1 MKRPVVRSTVA
12 VCALVF
18 ATILALPAAARSS
31 LTVSS
36 VRQVGGTQSVSKA
49 ASTRLARTDRSLLR
63 IRGSKPVKVIVKL
76 DYDSVASYRGGVA
89 GLAATSPLTT
99 GRTLRSNAAA
109 VARYSD
115 YVVRRERDAVAAI
128 RSAIPGADV
137 YGRYRLAYGGIAVRV
152 RSDQIRRLLR
162 VPGVVAV
169 QRDHLEQPQTS
180 VTPEFLGAPDV
191 WKGLGGQNVAG
202 ENVIVGV
209 LDTGVWP
216 ENPGFR
222 DPGIAPAPG
231 DFQCEFG
238 DGSRLLGPTFD
249 CNDKLIG
256 AHAMVRTYMRFVGA
270 LPGEFCDNRTLECS
284 ARDADGHGTHTST
297 TAAGS
302 PVDSV
307 PIFGIDRGPIS
318 GVAPGA
324 HVIGY
329 RVCLNLGCFNSD
341 SIRAVQRAIRDGID
355 VINYSI
361 GGGDAY
367 TDPVEVAFLDAY
379 AAGISVNAS
388 AGNSGPGAQ
397 TVEHGGPWVTTV
409 AASTSPRWFMTTLF
423 LSDGDGD
430 TLTLRGA
437 TITHGLRSTRVAL
450 AEDLPGYDDP
460 TCSRRIPDG
469 AADGLVVACRRGG
482 DSGRV
487 FKGHNVANANG
498 AGMILYNSTNEDL
511 FTDNHWVPTVHIEGP
526 KNANRFLAFM
536 QGGDVTAHWRTGE
549 PTAIRPDVMTTFSSR
564 GPLADFIKPDVTAP
578 GIQILAGNSP
588 QPASTTDSS
597 VPGENFQAIAGT
609 SMSSPHSAGVSALV
623 KAAHPDWTPGQIK
636 SALMTS
642 AVQDVLKED
651 GRTPADPFDMGA
663 GSIRANRAADA
674 ALTFDVSAEAYAAS
688 GPDPLTRIHLNLPS
702 INAPVMPGSVTT
714 TRTATNVSGE
724 TLSFEVSTSA
734 TGGEIRV
741 QPSAFSLGAGESQ
754 ELQVT
759 IDGGSRLARGQY
771 FGRITID
778 SGGGHPDA
786 VLPVA
791 FAQGQGDVRLH
802 HRCNRRNVQLGGGA
816 TCTATVRNLSGA
828 AARATLDVEGPDAR
842 DLEITDV
849 SDPGVRTG
857 NGFTASGRLS
867 AAVPPPIEAITPGGT
882 GLGYVSLGDLGAEPI
897 PGMSDESIA
906 NFEVPPYLF
915 GHQRYDKIGV
925 TSNGYAVVGGGG
937 ATDVIFV
944 PQDLPNP
951 APPNNVLA
959 PFWTD
964 LDPGSG
970 GSMYLAEVTDDAS
983 GTSWIVAEWADVPT
997 FGTDD
1002 LQSFQIWIQTSGGV
1016 EANSFAYG
1024 RLTGAGDPSGGL
1036 TVGAENYDGTSGVSL
1051 GAVPQEG
1058 DEYTIET
1065 GQPIP
1070 GGALTVTYRVIG
1082 HRAGEYDLVAEMT
1095 SDLTLGT
1102 ARRVHHISVLAI
1114 P

>member
-1 MKRPVVRSTVA
+1 MKRPVVRSAIA
-12 VCALVF
+12 VCALVLV
-18 ATILALPAAARSS
+18 AVLALPAAARPG
-31 LTVSS
+31 LTVRPFHLSGAPQ
-36 VRQVGGTQSVSKA
+36 RVSKA
-49 ASTRLARTDRSLLR
+49 ASTQLARTDRSLLR
-63 IRGSKPVKVIVKL
+63 IRGSKPVKVMVKL
-76 DYDSVASYRGGVA
+76 DYDAIASYGGGVG

-99 GRTLRSNAAA
+99 GRSLRSNAAA

-115 YVVRRERDAVAAI
+115 YVVARERDAVAAL
-128 RSAIPGADV
+128 RSAVPGAV
-137 YGRYRLAYGGIAVRV
+137 IYGRYRMAYGGIAVRV
-152 RSDQIRRLLR
+152 RSDQIGRLLR

-169 QRDHLEQPQTS
+169 QRDNLEQPQTS
-180 VTPEFLGAPDV
+180 VTPQFLGAHDV
-191 WKGLGGQNVAG
+191 WRSLGGQNVAG

-222 DPGIAPAPG
+222 DPGIDPAPG
-231 DFQCEFG
+231 DYQCEFG
-238 DGSRLLGPTFD
+238 DGSRLLGPTFE

-256 AHAMVRTYMRFVGA
+256 AHAMLRTYMRFIGA

-302 PVDSV
+302 PVDSA
-307 PIFGIDRGPIS
+307 PIFGIERGPIS
-318 GVAPGA
+318 GIAPGA

-329 RVCLNLGCFNSD
+329 RVCLTLGCFNSD

-355 VINYSI
+355 VINFSI

-409 AASTSPRWFMTTLF
+409 GASTSPRWFMTTLF

-430 TLTLRGA
+430 KLTLRGA
-437 TITHGLRSTRVAL
+437 TVTHGLRSTPVAL
-450 AEDLPGYDDP
+450 AEDLPGYNDP
-460 TCSRRIPDG
+460 TCSREIRDG

-482 DSGRV
+482 ASGRV

-536 QGGDVTAHWRTGE
+536 QGGRVTAHWRTGE

-578 GIQILAGNSP
+578 GIQIVAGNSP
-588 QPASTTDSS
+588 QPASTVDSS

-609 SMSSPHSAGVSALV
+609 SMSSPHAAGVSALV

-642 AVQDVLKED
+642 SVQDVLKED

-663 GSIRANRAADA
+663 GSIRADRAADA
-674 ALTFDVSAEAYAAS
+674 ALTFDVSAEAYATS
-688 GPDPLTRIHLNLPS
+688 GADPLSRIHLNLPS

-714 TRTATNVSGE
+714 TRTATNVSGQ
-724 TLSFEVSTSA
+724 TLSFEVTTSA

-741 QPSAFSLGAGESQ
+741 RPSAFSLGAGEEQ
-754 ELQVT
+754 ELQIT

-771 FGRITID
+771 FGRITIHPD
-778 SGGGHPDA
+778 GGHPDA

-816 TCTATVRNLSGA
+816 TCTATVNNLSGA
-828 AARATLDVEGPDAR
+828 AARADLRVEGPDAH

-849 SDPGVRTG
+849 PAPGTATG

-867 AAVPPPIEAITPGGT
+867 GAVPPPIQAITPGGT
-882 GLGYVSLGDLGAEPI
+882 GLGYVSLGDLGAAPI

-906 NFEVPPYLF
+906 NFEVTPYLF
-915 GHQRYDKIGV
+915 GHQRYDQIGV

-937 ATDVIFV
+937 ATDVDFV

-983 GTSWIVAEWADVPT
+983 GVSWIVAEWADVPT

-1002 LQSFQIWIQTSGGV
+1002 LQTFQIWIQTSGGV

-1024 RLTGAGDPSGGL
+1024 RITGAGDPSVGL

-1065 GQPIP
+1065 GEPVP

-1082 HRAGEYDLVAEMT
+1082 HRAGEYDLVARMT

-1102 ARRVHHISVLAI
+1102 ARRVVHISVLAI

>member
-1 MKRPVVRSTVA
+1 MKRPVARSAIA
-12 VCALVF
+12 VCALLF
-18 ATILALPAAARSS
+18 ATTLAALPAAARPG
-31 LTVSS
+31 LTVRSF
-36 VRQVGGTQSVSKA
+36 RQMGHTQGVSKA

-63 IRGSKPVKVIVKL
+63 ISGSKPVKVMVKL
-76 DYDSVASYRGGVA
+76 DYDSVASYPGGVA

-99 GRTLRSNAAA
+99 GRSLRVNAAA
-109 VARYSD
+109 VARYSN

-128 RSAIPGADV
+128 RSAIPGVDV

-152 RSDQIRRLLR
+152 ISDQLRRLLR

-180 VTPEFLGAPDV
+180 VTPQFLGAPDV
-191 WKGLGGQNVAG
+191 WRSLGGQNVAG
-202 ENVIVGV
+202 ENVVVGV

-231 DFQCEFG
+231 DYQCEFG
-238 DGSRLLGPTFD
+238 DGSRLLGPTFG

-302 PVDSV
+302 PVESA
-307 PIFGIDRGPIS
+307 PILGIDRGPIS

-329 RVCLNLGCFNSD
+329 RVCLDQGCFNSD
-341 SIRAVQRAIRDGID
+341 SIRAVQRGIRDGID

-397 TVEHGGPWVTTV
+397 TAEHGGPWVTTV
-409 AASTSPRWFMTTLF
+409 GASTSPRWFMTTLHV
-423 LSDGDGD
+423 SNRDGDA
-430 TLTLRGA
+430 LHVRGA
-437 TITHGLRSTRVAL
+437 TLTHGIRSTRVVM

-460 TCSRRIPDG
+460 TCVKRIPDR
-469 AADGLVVACRRGG
+469 AADGLIVACQRTVNRILKSYVVERGG
-482 DSGRV
+482 GV
-487 FKGHNVANANG
+487 
-498 AGMILYNSTNEDL
+498 GMILYNVGNEDL
-511 FTDNHWVPTVHIEGP
+511 FTDSHYVPTVHIEGP
-526 KNANRFLAFM
+526 RDTNRFLAFM
-536 QGGDVTAHWRTGE
+536 ESAGEAEAHWRTGE

-564 GPLADFIKPDVTAP
+564 GPLGDFIKPDVTAP
-578 GIQILAGNSP
+578 GLQIVAGDTP
-588 QPASTTDSS
+588 QGVTPLSGPD
-597 VPGENFQAIAGT
+597 GENFQAIAGT

-623 KAAHPDWTPGQIK
+623 KAAHPDWTPGQVK

-688 GPDPLTRIHLNLPS
+688 GPDPLSRIHLNLPS
-702 INAPVMPGSVTT
+702 INAPVMPGVITT

-741 QPSAFSLGAGESQ
+741 RPSAFSLSAGESQ
-754 ELQVT
+754 ELQIT

-778 SGGGHPDA
+778 PEAGHPDA

-791 FAQGQGDVRLH
+791 FAQGQSDVRLH

-816 TCTATVRNLSGA
+816 TCTTTVRNLSGA

-842 DLEITDV
+842 ALEITDV
-849 SDPGVRTG
+849 SDPGVPTG

-867 AAVPPPIEAITPGGT
+867 GAVPPPIEAITPGGT

-897 PGMSDESIA
+897 PGMGDESIA
-906 NFEVPPYLF
+906 NFEVTAYLF
-915 GHQRYDKIGV
+915 GHQRYDAIGV

-937 ATDVIFV
+937 ATDVDFV

-970 GSMYLAEVTDDAS
+970 GTMYLTEVTDDAS

-997 FGTDD
+997 FGTTD

-1016 EANSFAYG
+1016 ESNSFEYG
-1024 RLTGAGDPSGGL
+1024 RLTGAGDSSVGL

-1051 GAVPQEG
+1051 GAIPQEG

-1102 ARRVHHISVLAI
+1102 SRRIHHISVLAI

>member
-1 MKRPVVRSTVA
+1 MKRPVAVSTVA
-12 VCALVF
+12 AVALVF
-18 ATILALPAAARSS
+18 ATILAPPAAARSD
-31 LTVSS
+31 LS
-36 VRQVGGTQSVSKA
+36 VASARQIGSTQSVSKA

-63 IRGSKPVKVIVKL
+63 IRGSKPVKVMVKL

-99 GRTLRSNAAA
+99 GRSLRANDAA

-137 YGRYRLAYGGIAVRV
+137 YGRYRVAYGGVAVRV
-152 RSDQIRRLLR
+152 RSDRIGRLLR

-169 QRDHLEQPQTS
+169 QRDHLAQPQTS
-180 VTPEFLGAPDV
+180 VTPQFLGAPDV
-191 WKGLGGQNVAG
+191 WRSLGGQSVAG

-222 DPGIAPAPG
+222 DPGIDPAPG
-231 DFQCEFG
+231 DYQCEFG
-238 DGSRLLGPTFD
+238 DGSRLLGPTFE

-256 AHAMVRTYMRFVGA
+256 AHAMLRTYMRFIGA

-302 PVDSV
+302 PVDSA
-307 PIFGIDRGPIS
+307 PIFGIERGPIS
-318 GVAPGA
+318 GIAPGA

-329 RVCLNLGCFNSD
+329 RVCLTLGCFNSD

-355 VINYSI
+355 VINFSI

-409 AASTSPRWFMTTLF
+409 GASTSPRWFMTTLF
-423 LSDGDGD
+423 LSDGDGN

-437 TITHGLRSTRVAL
+437 TVTHGLRSTRVAL
-450 AEDLPGYDDP
+450 AEDLPGYNDP
-460 TCSRRIPDG
+460 TCSRVIRDG

-482 DSGRV
+482 ASGRV
-487 FKGHNVANANG
+487 FKGHNVADANG

-536 QGGDVTAHWRTGE
+536 QGGHVTAHWRTGE

-578 GIQILAGNSP
+578 GIQIVAGNSP

-609 SMSSPHSAGVSALV
+609 SMSSPHAAGVSALV

-663 GSIRANRAADA
+663 GSIRADRAADA

-688 GPDPLTRIHLNLPS
+688 GADPLSRIDLNLPS

-714 TRTATNVSGE
+714 TRTATNVTGQ
-724 TLSFEVSTSA
+724 TLSFEVTTSA

-741 QPSAFSLGAGESQ
+741 RPSAFSLGAGEEQ
-754 ELQVT
+754 ELQIM

-771 FGRITID
+771 FGRITIHPD
-778 SGGGHPDA
+778 GGHPDA

-816 TCTATVRNLSGA
+816 TCTATVNNLSGA
-828 AARATLDVEGPDAR
+828 PARAVLKVEGPDPR

-849 SDPGVRTG
+849 SDPGAAAG
-857 NGFTASGRLS
+857 NGFTASSRLS
-867 AAVPPPIEAITPGGT
+867 GAVAPPIQAVTPGGT
-882 GLGYVSLGDLGAEPI
+882 GIGYVSLGDLGAAPI
-897 PGMSDESIA
+897 PGVSDESIA
-906 NFEVPPYLF
+906 NFQVTPFLF
-915 GHQRYDKIGV
+915 GHQRYDQIGV

-937 ATDVIFV
+937 ATDVDFV

-964 LDPGSG
+964 LDPGTG

-983 GTSWIVAEWADVPT
+983 GASWIVAEWADVPT
-997 FGTDD
+997 YGTDD

-1024 RLTGAGDPSGGL
+1024 RITGAGDPSVGL

-1082 HRAGEYDLVAEMT
+1082 HHAGDYDLVAEMR

>member
-1 MKRPVVRSTVA
+1 M
-12 VCALVF
+12 
-18 ATILALPAAARSS
+18 
-31 LTVSS
+31 
-36 VRQVGGTQSVSKA
+36 
-49 ASTRLARTDRSLLR
+49 
-63 IRGSKPVKVIVKL
+63 VKL

-99 GRTLRSNAAA
+99 GRSLRDNAAA

-137 YGRYRLAYGGIAVRV
+137 YGRYRLAYGGVALRV
-152 RSDQIRRLLR
+152 RSDRIGRLLR

-180 VTPEFLGAPDV
+180 VTPQFLGAPDV
-191 WKGLGGQNVAG
+191 WRSLGGQSVAG

-222 DPGIAPAPG
+222 DPGIDPAPG
-231 DFQCEFG
+231 DYQCEFG
-238 DGSRLLGPTFD
+238 DGSRLLGPTFE

-256 AHAMVRTYMRFVGA
+256 AHAMLRTYMRFVGA

-302 PVDSV
+302 PVDSA
-307 PIFGIDRGPIS
+307 PIFGIERGPIS

-329 RVCLNLGCFNSD
+329 RVCLTLGCFNSD

-355 VINYSI
+355 VINFSI

-409 AASTSPRWFMTTLF
+409 GASTSPRWFMTTLF

-437 TITHGLRSTRVAL
+437 TVTHGVRSTRVAL
-450 AEDLPGYDDP
+450 AEDLPGYNDP
-460 TCSRRIPDG
+460 TCSSVIRDG

-482 DSGRV
+482 ASGRV

-536 QGGDVTAHWRTGE
+536 QGGDVTAHWRTGQ

-578 GIQILAGNSP
+578 GIQIVAGNSP

-663 GSIRANRAADA
+663 GSIRADRAVDA

-688 GPDPLTRIHLNLPS
+688 GPDPLSRIDLNLPS

-714 TRTATNVSGE
+714 TRTATNVSGQ
-724 TLSFEVSTSA
+724 TLSFEVTTSA

-741 QPSAFSLGAGESQ
+741 QPSAFSLAAGESRSS
-754 ELQVT
+754 
-759 IDGGSRLARGQY
+759 GSRSTAGAVSPAASTSAGSRSTPRAAIPTPCCPSRSRRG
-771 FGRITID
+771 R
-778 SGGGHPDA
+778 
-786 VLPVA
+786 
-791 FAQGQGDVRLH
+791 
-802 HRCNRRNVQLGGGA
+802 A
-816 TCTATVRNLSGA
+816 TCGCTTAATA
-828 AARATLDVEGPDAR
+828 ATSRSEAGRPAPPPLRTCRGRRRGPTLDVEGPDAR

-849 SDPGVRTG
+849 SDPGAATG

-867 AAVPPPIEAITPGGT
+867 GAVPPPIQAITPGGT

-897 PGMSDESIA
+897 PDMSDESIA
-906 NFEVPPYLF
+906 NFEVTPYLF
-915 GHQRYDKIGV
+915 GHQRYDQIGV

-937 ATDVIFV
+937 ATDVDFV

-983 GTSWIVAEWADVPT
+983 GASWIVAEWADVPT

-1016 EANSFAYG
+1016 EANSFEYG
-1024 RLTGAGDPSGGL
+1024 RLTGAGDPSVGL

-1082 HRAGEYDLVAEMT
+1082 HRAGDYDLVAEMT

>member
-1 MKRPVVRSTVA
+1 VKRPVVRSAIALGV
-12 VCALVF
+12 LVF
-18 ATILALPAAARSS
+18 ATILALPAAARPG
-31 LTVSS
+31 LTAESF
-36 VRQVGGTQSVSKA
+36 RQLGNAQHVSKA

-63 IRGSKPVKVIVKL
+63 LRGSKPVKVMVKL

-89 GLAATSPLTT
+89 GLAATSPLTP
-99 GRTLRSNAAA
+99 GRSLRSNAAA

-115 YVVRRERDAVAAI
+115 YIVRRERDAVAAI

-152 RSDQIRRLLR
+152 RSDRIGRLLR
-162 VPGVVAV
+162 IPGIVAV

-180 VTPEFLGAPDV
+180 VTPQFLGAPDV
-191 WKGLGGQNVAG
+191 WKSLGGQNVAG

-222 DPGIAPAPG
+222 DPGIDPAPG

-238 DGSRLLGPTFD
+238 DGSRLFGPTFE

-302 PVDSV
+302 PVESA
-307 PIFGIDRGPIS
+307 PILGIDRGPIS

-324 HVIGY
+324 HVIAY
-329 RVCLNLGCFNSD
+329 RVCLDQGCFNSD
-341 SIRAVQRAIRDGID
+341 SIRAVQRGIRDGID

-379 AAGISVNAS
+379 AAGISVNVS

-397 TVEHGGPWVTTV
+397 TAEHGGPWVTTV
-409 AASTSPRWFMTTLF
+409 GASTSPRWFMTTLYV
-423 LSDGDGD
+423 SNRDGD
-430 TLTLRGA
+430 TFHVRGA
-437 TITHGLRSTRVAL
+437 TLTHGIRSTRVVM

-460 TCSRRIPDG
+460 TCVKRIPD
-469 AADGLVVACRRGG
+469 AVAEGLIVACERTVNRILKSHVVQRAGG
-482 DSGRV
+482 V
-487 FKGHNVANANG
+487 
-498 AGMILYNSTNEDL
+498 GMILYNVGNEDL
-511 FTDNHWVPTVHIEGP
+511 FTDSHYVPTVHIEGP
-526 KNANRFLAFM
+526 RDTNRFLAFM
-536 QGGDVTAHWRTGE
+536 EAAGRAEAHWRTGQ
-549 PTAIRPDVMTTFSSR
+549 PTAVRPDVMTTFSSR
-564 GPLADFIKPDVTAP
+564 GPLGDFIKPDVTAP
-578 GIQILAGNSP
+578 GLQIVAGDTPEGVTPLSGP
-588 QPASTTDSS
+588 D
-597 VPGENFQAIAGT
+597 GENFQAIAGT

-663 GSIRANRAADA
+663 GSIRANRAVDT

-688 GPDPLTRIHLNLPS
+688 GADPLSRIHLNLPS
-702 INAPVMPGSVTT
+702 INAPVMPGSVAT

-754 ELQVT
+754 ELRIT
-759 IDGGSRLARGQY
+759 IDGGSRLARSQY
-771 FGRITID
+771 FGRIAIHPD
-778 SGGGHPDA
+778 GDHPDA

-816 TCTATVRNLSGA
+816 RCTATVNNLSGA
-828 AARATLDVEGPDAR
+828 AARATLDVEGPDPR
-842 DLEITDV
+842 NLEITDV
-849 SDPGVRTG
+849 SDPGTQTG

-867 AAVPPPIEAITPGGT
+867 GAVPPPIQAITPGGT

-897 PGMSDESIA
+897 PDMSDESIA
-906 NFEVPPYLF
+906 NFEVTPYLY
-915 GHQRYDKIGV
+915 GHQRYDEIGV

-937 ATDVIFV
+937 ATDVDFV

-970 GSMYLAEVTDDAS
+970 GSMYLAELTDDAS

-1002 LQSFQIWIQTSGGV
+1002 LQTFQIWIQTSGGV

-1024 RLTGAGDPSGGL
+1024 RLTGAGDPSVGL